1 MSKDEQ
7 IKQLKEIV
15 IDLRLK
21 IDILR
26 DKRDTYYFEVE
37 YLKAKICELELS
49 YIELIMKS
57 SINGVEI

>member
-15 IDLRLK
+15 IDLRLQN
-21 IDILR
+21 DILR
-26 DKRDTYYFEVE
+26 DKRDTYYFELE
-37 YLKAKICELELS
+37 YLKSKVCELEIS
-49 YIELIMKS
+49 YIELVMKS